1 MEERWNVAI
10 ILDACRYDFFKELYR
25 NYLQSGRLERR
36 LGASDTLDWLHTV
49 FSSNKTKNIV
59 YVSAHPG
66 INSKDIPWGRFNACE
81 QFYKVYDAWL
91 SGWDWEIGSALPT
104 EVAKTAIQAMN
115 EHRDRKIIIHFI
127 QPHFPYRKAPC
138 PSTYSDLKSVKKNP
152 FLGFLLEKLLRRSS
166 LFNRNFSRIRTSYW
180 KVKKT
185 LKLNFLEDLNE
196 IYWKKYNV
204 KDLKHFYRDNLNW
217 VLESVRKIIEEYEDE
232 EIVVTSD
239 HGEAFGENGEFFH
252 LYNTMNPVVR
262 WVPFWRNN

>member
-1 MEERWNVAI
+1 MEEQWNVAI
-10 ILDACRYDFFKELYR
+10 ILDACRYDVFKDLYR
-25 NYLQSGRLERR
+25 HYLRTGRLERR

-49 FSSNKTKNIV
+49 FNSNKTKNTV

-81 QFYKVYDAWL
+81 KFYKVYDAWL
-91 SGWDWEIGSALPT
+91 SGWDWDIGSALPS
-104 EVAKTAIQAMN
+104 EVAKTAIQAIN
-115 EHRDRKIIIHFI
+115 EHRDRRIIIHFI

-152 FLGFLLEKLLRRSS
+152 LLGFLLEKLLRRSS
-166 LFNRNFSRIRTSYW
+166 LLNRNFSRIRTSYW
-180 KVKKT
+180 KVKKM

-196 IYWKKYNV
+196 IYWRKYNV
-204 KDLKHFYRDNLNW
+204 KDLKYFYRDNLEW

-232 EIVVTSD
+232 EIVITSD